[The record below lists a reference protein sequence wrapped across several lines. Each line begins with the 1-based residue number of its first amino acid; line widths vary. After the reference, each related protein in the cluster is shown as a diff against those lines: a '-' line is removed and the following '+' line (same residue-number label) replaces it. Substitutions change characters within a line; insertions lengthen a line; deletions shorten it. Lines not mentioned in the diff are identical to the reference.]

1 MLSNFTQI
9 QNVYGQKM
17 VFELT
22 NPKDRGKMG
31 GRHATYQ
38 SWVDAI
44 DLHRIMD
51 PELRPR
57 NLLNLPAD

>member
-1 MLSNFTQI
+1 
-9 QNVYGQKM
+9 M